1 MGKWIMMP
9 TDASSAQTVV
19 ESSPVETSVVD
30 TSLLET
36 QWAGRVVASAFV
48 LLAAALSWVFAAT
61 AMIG

>member
-1 MGKWIMMP
+1 MP

-19 ESSPVETSVVD
+19 ESSPVDRPSVD

-36 QWAGRVVASAFV
+36 QWAGRIVAFAFV
-48 LLAAALSWVFAAT
+48 LLTAALLWVSAAT